1 MRGRPNAGVHADK
14 GGVAAG
20 RDIVAQL
27 LITGDHNVVFAGGYQ
42 QLEDAFVDPSSVF
55 ERVHTER
62 FTGREWLIDETYQFL
77 AERERGYLVVEARAG
92 LGKTALLADLARTR
106 AWICHFVELAPG
118 QGGIDTARRNL
129 ASQIIRAYELGEAY
143 ARDLLPEQA
152 ANRPDLPEDGA

>member
-62 FTGREWLIDETYQFL
+62 FTGREWLIDEIDQFL

-92 LGKTALLADLARTR
+92 LGKTAFLTDLAGR
-106 AWICHFVELAPG
+106 APG
-118 QGGIDTARRNL
+118 YVISSNSRPAKGGSTRRGETWPHKSSAPTSSARL
-129 ASQIIRAYELGEAY
+129 TPETYSQSKPPT
-143 ARDLLPEQA
+143 DPTT
-152 ANRPDLPEDGA
+152 